1 MGLRSHQGQ
10 SRYAIKEDIMDNY
23 CCPQCLGIIND
34 YPRCQNCGW
43 ISPVEIP
50 DKVYDHVGK
59 ILEHLTGDSVKFER
73 VKDE

>member
-1 MGLRSHQGQ
+1 
-10 SRYAIKEDIMDNY
+10 MDNY